1 MLLPAFST
9 AYWIGLRS
17 NSTAWPAFTW
27 VDPYVL
33 EPLAGDPNAYV

>member
-1 MLLPAFST
+1 MLLPAFNK

-27 VDPYVL
+27 EDPYV
-33 EPLAGDPNAYV
+33 PAPVVGDPASYA